1 MSRGVFLFAQNTN
14 YTNYVAQACFCAFSI
29 KQTNPNVSVTVATN
43 DYVPE
48 KYKKY
53 IDYVI
58 EIPGEDFASEEEWKI
73 SNRIKIYD
81 LSPYDE
87 TIVLDTDMLV
97 LRDISEWWNL
107 LADYDLYFTS
117 IPTTY
122 RGDVLSSNFYRK
134 TFTANFLPDIYVGL
148 HYFKKSPLAK
158 EFYEWLKVIVTNYK
172 TFYKQHLEHN
182 PPNFCSIDVCSSIA
196 VKIMDCENIVINKSS
211 LYPNFV
217 HMKPRAQNW
226 YKSVSNWQDYVGAYL
241 TDDFKF
247 FVGNYKQNSVFHYT
261 EDSFVKNYLEKR
273 IKEIA
278 NG

>member
-1 MSRGVFLFAQNTN
+1 MNRGIFLFAQNTN
-14 YTNYVAQACFCAFSI
+14 DTNYVAQACFCAFSI
-29 KQTNPNVSVTVATN
+29 KQTNPDLSVTVATN
-43 DYVPE
+43 DYIPE

-53 IDYVI
+53 IDNII

-73 SNRIKIYD
+73 SNRIKIYN

-97 LRDISEWWNL
+97 LKDISKWWNL

-117 IPTTY
+117 TPTTY
-122 RGDVLSSNFYRK
+122 RGDILTSNFYRK
-134 TFTANFLPDIYVGL
+134 TFVANLLPDTYVGL
-148 HYFKKSPLAK
+148 HYFKKSPLAE
-158 EFYEWLKVIVTNYK
+158 EFYKWLNIIVPNYK
-172 TFYKQHLEHN
+172 TFYKQHLEHR
-182 PPNFCSIDVCSSIA
+182 PPDFCSIDVCSAIA
-196 VKIMDCENIVINKSS
+196 IKIMDCESIVINKSS
-211 LYPNFV
+211 LYPSFV

-241 TDDFKF
+241 TDDFEL